1 VTFIDDEGNH
11 AFDGVG
17 ILPYFDK
24 NIYVNQ
30 ANSFWWWSDLDR
42 TEDRFNQILPT
53 HPRLVLV
60 EVRYKG
66 GVDRIDLNQPRFE
79 AVEKAG
85 YRFVH
90 AYCGTYP
97 ERVQLGL
104 TTCHVIFE
112 YADGLPAPAESETLV
127 PVNR

>member
-1 VTFIDDEGNH
+1 
-11 AFDGVG
+11 
-17 ILPYFDK
+17 
-24 NIYVNQ
+24 
-30 ANSFWWWSDLDR
+30 
-42 TEDRFNQILPT
+42 
-53 HPRLVLV
+53 VLV

-66 GVDRIDLNQPRFE
+66 GVDRIDLNQPRIE
-79 AVEKAG
+79 SVEKAG

-97 ERVQLGL
+97 QRLQLGL

-112 YADGLPAPAESETLV
+112 YADGLPSPVGSETLV

>member
-1 VTFIDDEGNH
+1 
-11 AFDGVG
+11 
-17 ILPYFDK
+17 
-24 NIYVNQ
+24 
-30 ANSFWWWSDLDR
+30 LDS
-42 TEDRFNQILPT
+42 TETRFNEILPT
-53 HPRLVLV
+53 QPRLVLV

-66 GVDRIDLNQPRFE
+66 GVDRIDLNQPRIE
-79 AVEKAG
+79 SVEKAG

-97 ERVQLGL
+97 QRLQLGL

-112 YADGLPAPAESETLV
+112 YADGLPSPVGSETLV